1 VTPKTIL
8 LVEGKL
14 AEFSQFTAML
24 AQVGHYWLGL
34 NSRPQS

>member
-1 VTPKTIL
+1 MTPKTIL
-8 LVEGKL
+8 LVERKL

-24 AQVGHYWLGL
+24 AEVGNYWLDL